1 MSLLTDIV
9 GRLGEAFHGSN
20 MDLTPLPQ
28 ESSDKSGGGSDGDDG
43 EETEESKDS
52 GGESE
57 DEAEDSEESEAAG
70 SDDEAEDDEAED
82 DGADADG
89 AGDADDVED
98 GDDEDGSESAGSED
112 AGDDEDADEDADG
125 SGGESEDD
133 ADDADADDADADDAD
148 GDDDTDDADGDDE
161 GDSDDGSDK
170 DADKDD
176 GGDTDP
182 SAEEK
187 DAGGHDVA
195 ATEDSV
201 FTDEILDALRDP
213 SQWGIK
219 DLAEA
224 MKEAVLENMDDECLA
239 NEMVWRPQY
248 PTQDKLIRPRGDVY
262 RADRLLDA
270 AAPLVAGIRSQYRR
284 KFLEAR
290 RPVIFHGV
298 RRGRDLSERRMVDTM
313 VEIRSGVRPSRPDYR
328 IKKGDDCSL
337 ALAVVGDQSGS
348 MGGQNAHYAAM
359 AMIALADSFESLGS
373 PVMCCGVRNGNWDT
387 KSYWNEPTKWD
398 DSVQFHR
405 SHPIIIDE
413 FKGWDESMKKKQVR
427 GRFSAYK
434 ATGSTPLS
442 DGVQYALESIS
453 ERPERHRVI
462 VVLTDG
468 APDNA
473 RAMRR
478 LIRIAREAGIWVVG
492 VGIGYGMDRVHDLFV
507 DKAVVCEDPSTM
519 PRDLLSVL
527 ESIVFPK
534 RGGARAALDGK
545 TGLLGR

>member
-1 MSLLTDIV
+1 MAHVSLQP
-9 GRLGEAFHGSN
+9 
-20 MDLTPLPQ
+20 TP
-28 ESSDKSGGGSDGDDG
+28 K
-43 EETEESKDS
+43 
-52 GGESE
+52 
-57 DEAEDSEESEAAG
+57 
-70 SDDEAEDDEAED
+70 
-82 DGADADG
+82 
-89 AGDADDVED
+89 
-98 GDDEDGSESAGSED
+98 
-112 AGDDEDADEDADG
+112 
-125 SGGESEDD
+125 
-133 ADDADADDADADDAD
+133 
-148 GDDDTDDADGDDE
+148 
-161 GDSDDGSDK
+161 
-170 DADKDD
+170 
-176 GGDTDP
+176 
-182 SAEEK
+182 
-187 DAGGHDVA
+187 
-195 ATEDSV
+195 
-201 FTDEILDALRDP
+201 ILDALRDP

-224 MKEAVLENMDDECLA
+224 MKEAVLENMDDDCLA

-248 PTQDKLIRPRGDVY
+248 PTQDKLIRPRGDVR
-262 RADRLLDA
+262 RADKLLDSV
-270 AAPLVAGIRSQYRR
+270 APLVAGIRSQYRR

-290 RPVIFHGV
+290 RPVAFHGV

-313 VEIRSGVRPSRPDYR
+313 VEIRSGVRPTRPDYK

-348 MGGQNAHYAAM
+348 MAGQNAHYAAM

-373 PVMCCGVRNGNWDT
+373 PVMCCGVRNGNWDA

-405 SHPIIIDE
+405 SHPVIIDE
-413 FKGWDESMKKKQVR
+413 FKGWDESMKKKHVR

-473 RAMRR
+473 KAMRR

-527 ESIVFPK
+527 EGIVFPK

>member
-28 ESSDKSGGGSDGDDG
+28 ESSDTSGGGSGDDENAESEETEESEDSGGGSDDETEDSDDG
-43 EETEESKDS
+43 T
-52 GGESE
+52 
-57 DEAEDSEESEAAG
+57 SEAAEG
-70 SDDEAEDDEAED
+70 SDDEAEGDDTD
-82 DGADADG
+82 DDADG
-89 AGDADDVED
+89 AGDSDDAEE
-98 GDDEDGSESAGSED
+98 GDDEESSASAGSD
-112 AGDDEDADEDADG
+112 DDEDADADGDDADAEG
-125 SGGESEDD
+125 DDSEADASDDDASDDD
-133 ADDADADDADADDAD
+133 ADDAS
-148 GDDDTDDADGDDE
+148 DE
-161 GDSDDGSDK
+161 
-170 DADKDD
+170 

-224 MKEAVLENMDDECLA
+224 MKEAVLENMDDDCLD
-239 NEMVWRPQY
+239 NEVVWRPKY

-262 RADRLLDA
+262 RADKLRDSV
-270 AAPLVAGIRSQYRR
+270 APLVAGIRSQYRR

-290 RPVIFHGV
+290 RPVAFHGV

-313 VEIRSGVRPSRPDYR
+313 VEIRSGVRPTRPDYR

-373 PVMCCGVRNGNWDT
+373 PVMCCGVRNGGWDT
-387 KSYWNEPTKWD
+387 NSYWNEPTKWD
-398 DSVQFHR
+398 DGVTFHR
-405 SHPIIIDE
+405 EHPIIIDE
-413 FKGWDESMKKKQVR
+413 FKGWGESMRKKQVR

-468 APDNA
+468 MPDNA

-492 VGIGYGMDRVHDLFV
+492 VGIGYGMDRVHDLFT

-527 ESIVFPK
+527 EGIVFPK

-545 TGLLGR
+545 TGLLDS

>member
-9 GRLGEAFHGSN
+9 ARLGEAFHGSN

-28 ESSDKSGGGSDGDDG
+28 ESSDTSGGGSDGDDG
-43 EETEESKDS
+43 EETEESEDS

-70 SDDEAEDDEAED
+70 SDDEAEDDEAGD
-82 DGADADG
+82 DEADADG
-89 AGDADDVED
+89 DGDA
-98 GDDEDGSESAGSED
+98 
-112 AGDDEDADEDADG
+112 DDEDADEDADG

-133 ADDADADDADADDAD
+133 TDGDDTDGDDSEADASDDDADDAS
-148 GDDDTDDADGDDE
+148 DE
-161 GDSDDGSDK
+161 
-170 DADKDD
+170 

-224 MKEAVLENMDDECLA
+224 MKEAVLENMDDDCLP
-239 NEMVWRPQY
+239 NEAVWRPKY

-262 RADRLLDA
+262 RADKLRDSV
-270 AAPLVAGIRSQYRR
+270 APLVAGIRSQYRR

-290 RPVIFHGV
+290 RPVTFHGV

-313 VEIRSGVRPSRPDYR
+313 VEIRSGVRPTRPDYK

-373 PVMCCGVRNGNWDT
+373 PVMCCGVRNGGWDT
-387 KSYWNEPTKWD
+387 NSYWNEPTKWD
-398 DSVQFHR
+398 DGVTFHR
-405 SHPIIIDE
+405 EHPIIIDE
-413 FKGWDESMKKKQVR
+413 FKGWDESMRKKQVR

-468 APDNA
+468 MPDNP

-527 ESIVFPK
+527 EGIVFPK
-534 RGGARAALDGK
+534 RGGARAALDGE